1 MPAFVVLGRYTDEG
15 RAAIKDSPAR
25 LDQARKV
32 LQKLGGDITDLYLTI
47 GPHDFVAIV
56 QAPNDDLVAKFILA
70 VGAQGYVRT
79 TTLKAYPEAEYRRLI
94 SGAGETSPR
103 GVRTRS
109 GAGRSPRRRARATS
123 R

>member
-1 MPAFVVLGRYTDEG
+1 MPTFVVLGRYTDEG
-15 RAAIKDSPAR
+15 RVSIKDSPAR

-32 LQKLGGDITDLYLTI
+32 LRKLGGDITEFYLTI
-47 GPHDFVAIV
+47 GPHDFVAVV

-94 SGAGETSPR
+94 AGTGETR
-103 GVRTRS
+103 ARTVRVASRAARS
-109 GAGRSPRRRARATS
+109 SRRSARATP